1 MHDDAEGDASGATA
15 RQLFGQ
21 NHRHPEVGAAAAVF
35 GRILGTEETQFP
47 HVLEQRTGRLL
58 LLFPLLHVRQDLL
71 LHEAPQRL
79 AKELVVFGKGHERLA
94 FGGEARVSGP
104 SSPAPTSGAR
114 CGESFR

>member
-1 MHDDAEGDASGATA
+1 MHDDAEGHAAGAAA

-21 NHRHPEVGAAAAVF
+21 DHRHPEVGAAAAVF
-35 GRILGTEETQFP
+35 RRILGAEETQFP
-47 HVLEQRTGRLL
+47 HVFEQRTGSLL

-71 LHEAPQRL
+71 LHEASQRL
-79 AKELVVFGKGHERLA
+79 SEELVVLGKGHDRSA
-94 FGGEARVSGP
+94 FGDEAGVSGP